1 VFRRERAFIDA
12 VNELLAIHRKSPLC
26 RPMKRLMK
34 VGCLRA
40 SRRFELRQ
48 CYAFLVRSTNRDVSG
63 EGGISCGHQS
73 SLPSIFRNKQ
83 PLSEPVVSAR
93 QPLSLRDRIRFS
105 RRRRSTA
112 YIDDTAPAVSCRRRS
127 SAVHSLDESAAGAVR
142 TLARCRR
149 RVRDALK
156 CGREAWFCGGDVLAG
171 VSLKSVLETGY

>member
-40 SRRFELRQ
+40 SRTFELRQ

-63 EGGISCGHQS
+63 EGGISCRHQS

-83 PLSEPVVSAR
+83 SIGRAPLSR
-93 QPLSLRDRIRFS
+93 
-105 RRRRSTA
+105 
-112 YIDDTAPAVSCRRRS
+112 APAFV
-127 SAVHSLDESAAGAVR
+127 AP
-142 TLARCRR
+142 
-149 RVRDALK
+149 
-156 CGREAWFCGGDVLAG
+156 
-171 VSLKSVLETGY
+171 